1 MGAMLVIILAME
13 QHILATLLLVMV
25 IDMVMDIM
33 ELESVMLRLSQ
44 KPRLMLSMDMVLGTA
59 LILWDMAMDI
69 LATLP
74 LAMVMDMVLAMALMD
89 MESVLL
95 RLNQRLKLMLSMDMV
110 LDTAC
115 ILWDMVMDILVMVMD
130 MVLGMALMDMES
142 VLLRLKLMLSMDMVL
157 DTVLDAAF
165 ILWDM
170 VMDILVMAMDMVLAM
185 APMDMESVML
195 RLNQSPMLSTD
206 PMAGT

>member
-1 MGAMLVIILAME
+1 M
-13 QHILATLLLVMV
+13 
-25 IDMVMDIM
+25 DMVMDIM
-33 ELESVMLRLSQ
+33 DMESVRLMLNQ

-74 LAMVMDMVLAMALMD
+74 LVMVMDMVLAMALMD

-115 ILWDMVMDILVMVMD
+115 ILWDMVMDILVMAMD
-130 MVLGMALMDMES
+130 MVLAMVLMDMES
-142 VLLRLKLMLSMDMVL
+142 VLLRLKLMLSMD
-157 DTVLDAAF
+157 
-165 ILWDM
+165 
-170 VMDILVMAMDMVLAM
+170 
-185 APMDMESVML
+185 
-195 RLNQSPMLSTD
+195 
-206 PMAGT
+206 PMAGTAMDLDTVHTPWDMDMDMATVMDMDIMVELSDTTNQEWH

>member
-1 MGAMLVIILAME
+1 M
-13 QHILATLLLVMV
+13 VMV
-25 IDMVMDIM
+25 MVMDIM
-33 ELESVMLRLSQ
+33 DLESVMLMLNQ
-44 KPRLMLSMDMVLGTA
+44 KPRLMLSTDMGWGTA

-95 RLNQRLKLMLSMDMV
+95 RLKLMLSMDMV
-110 LDTAC
+110 LDT
-115 ILWDMVMDILVMVMD
+115 
-130 MVLGMALMDMES
+130 
-142 VLLRLKLMLSMDMVL
+142 
-157 DTVLDAAF
+157 AF

-185 APMDMESVML
+185 APMDMESVTL
-195 RLNQSPMLSTD
+195 RLNRSPMLSME
-206 PMAGT
+206 PMAGMAMDL

>member
-1 MGAMLVIILAME
+1 MG
-13 QHILATLLLVMV
+13 
-25 IDMVMDIM
+25 
-33 ELESVMLRLSQ
+33 ESVMLRLNQ

-74 LAMVMDMVLAMALMD
+74 LAMVMDMVLAMAPMD

-115 ILWDMVMDILVMVMD
+115 ILWDMVMD
-130 MVLGMALMDMES
+130 
-142 VLLRLKLMLSMDMVL
+142 
-157 DTVLDAAF
+157 
-165 ILWDM
+165 
-170 VMDILVMAMDMVLAM
+170 MDMVLAM
-185 APMDMESVML
+185 APMDMESVTL
-195 RLNQSPMLSTD
+195 RLNQSLMLSME
-206 PMAGT
+206 PM

>member
-1 MGAMLVIILAME
+1 
-13 QHILATLLLVMV
+13 
-25 IDMVMDIM
+25 
-33 ELESVMLRLSQ
+33 
-44 KPRLMLSMDMVLGTA
+44 MLSMDMVLGTA

-74 LAMVMDMVLAMALMD
+74 LVMVLAMVLMD

-130 MVLGMALMDMES
+130 MALAMALMDMES
-142 VLLRLKLMLSMDMVL
+142 VLLRLKQMLSMDMVL
-157 DTVLDAAF
+157 DTAC
-165 ILWDM
+165 IL
-170 VMDILVMAMDMVLAM
+170 
-185 APMDMESVML
+185 
-195 RLNQSPMLSTD
+195 
-206 PMAGT
+206 